1 MRNVVRQTLS
11 ACFLSMLLGAC
22 GESRETK
29 AYLAAARAQL
39 ADGDP
44 ERGRTA
50 IERHGC
56 VSCHTIPGI
65 GGPGSNVGPPLYKIA
80 TRAYIGGVLP
90 NTPEAMVQWLQN
102 PPAVDPR
109 TAMPNMNIAATEARD
124 IAAYL
129 YTLE

>member
-1 MRNVVRQTLS
+1 MRH
-11 ACFLSMLLGAC
+11 LLCMIVNTCSLVIVLAAC
-22 GESRETK
+22 GENRETT

-39 ADGDP
+39 ADADP
-44 ERGRTA
+44 ARGSAA
-50 IERHGC
+50 IARHGC

-65 GGPGSNVGPPLYKIA
+65 GGPGSNVGPPLDRIA

-90 NTPEAMVQWLQN
+90 NTPEAMVQWLRN

-109 TAMPNMNIAATEARD
+109 TAMPNMNIAEPEARD

>member
-1 MRNVVRQTLS
+1 MRHVLSLTLN
-11 ACFLSMLLGAC
+11 ACCLSMLLAAC
-22 GESRETK
+22 SESRQTK
-29 AYLAAARAQL
+29 EYLAAARAQL
-39 ADGDP
+39 ANANP
-44 ERGRTA
+44 ERGKTA

-56 VSCHTIPGI
+56 VGCHTIPGI
-65 GGPGSNVGPPLYKIA
+65 GGPPSNVGPPLYKIA

-90 NTPEAMVQWLQN
+90 NTPDALVQWLQN

-109 TAMPNMNIAATEARD
+109 TAMPNMNIVLTEARD